1 MPLKL
6 NINIGENRFEAEGD
20 VNVDE
25 QFVSLFRTWINAQGL
40 GDATTVEDLAKKL
53 EDNNAALA
61 AAVATNTPP
70 SPTT

>member
-40 GDATTVEDLAKKL
+40 GDAVTVETLTGNL
-53 EDNNAALA
+53 ERQNTQLE
-61 AAVATNTPP
+61 AAVAANTPP
-70 SPTT
+70 TT